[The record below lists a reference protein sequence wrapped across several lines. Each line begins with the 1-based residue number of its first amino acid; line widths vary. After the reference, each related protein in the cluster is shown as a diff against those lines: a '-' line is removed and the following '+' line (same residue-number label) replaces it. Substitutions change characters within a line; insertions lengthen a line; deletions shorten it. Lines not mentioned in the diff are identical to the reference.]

1 MCYLVISVSNTVT
14 VKANS
19 EQSLA
24 KYKLNMACV
33 TFIGTLQFK
42 STTDL

>member
-1 MCYLVISVSNTVT
+1 MCYLVTSVSNTVT

-19 EQSLA
+19 EQTLA
-24 KYKLNMACV
+24 KYKLNRACM

-42 STTDL
+42 STIDL